1 MNTKSLSTRVVKALS
16 VAAVAVVLLVSN
28 PLTSLANGGNN
39 KKITLN
45 DDQVSVSFVGTNND
59 YVVFRIAFENPTVE
73 KFWLIVKNDAGD
85 VIYRKQFSD
94 AHFAKSVSLQKED
107 ADMHPTFII
116 RNGNSEVS
124 RQFAV
129 TRTIT
134 ENTII
139 TEL

>member
-45 DDQVSVSFVGTNND
+45 DDQISVSFVGTNND

-134 ENTII
+134 ENTVI